1 MQISKN
7 ALVRLMALYGQA
19 LCTSS
24 FLFYNR
30 FLAQTDIETG
40 TAIPLEKGNTP
51 FHGEVMLFKSRDCKD
66 PVILG
71 IGLTEHTLAVT
82 EDECYDDTILLG
94 LGTGSFQSFKFG
106 NISPD
111 IDPTA
116 KKQPKEFG
124 GYAYSNNCGNSR
136 GSVKV
141 TNHNGLS
148 ACTNVY
154 SKDKVARSFM
164 FYRL

>member
-1 MQISKN
+1 MQFFKN
-7 ALVRLMALYGQA
+7 ALVCLIALCGQA
-19 LCTSS
+19 LCTSA
-24 FLFYNR
+24 LLICNG
-30 FLAQTDIETG
+30 FLAKADMEAG

-51 FHGEVMLFKSRDCKD
+51 VHGEVMLFKSRDCKA

-71 IGLTEHTLAVT
+71 IGMTEHTLAIT
-82 EDECYDDTILLG
+82 EDQCYENTFLG
-94 LGTGSFQSFKFG
+94 LGTGTYQSFKFG

-116 KKQPKEFG
+116 TKQPKKFSG
-124 GYAYSNNCGNSR
+124 SAYDGNTCDSSR

-154 SKDKVARSFM
+154 SKDKVARSFR
-164 FYRL
+164 FSRF

>member
-7 ALVRLMALYGQA
+7 ALVCLMALCSQA

-30 FLAQTDIETG
+30 FLAQSDIEAG
-40 TAIPLEKGNTP
+40 TAVPLQKGNTP
-51 FHGEVMLFKSRDCKD
+51 FHAEVMLFKSRDCKD

-71 IGLTEHTLAVT
+71 IGLTERTLAIT
-82 EDECYDDTILLG
+82 EDQCYEDKFLG
-94 LGTGSFQSFKFG
+94 LGTGTYQSFKFG

-116 KKQPKEFG
+116 TKQSREFNG
-124 GYAYSNNCGNSR
+124 AAYDGDTCDNTR
-136 GSVKV
+136 GTVKV

-148 ACTNVY
+148 ACKNV
-154 SKDKVARSFM
+154 SKHKEARSFR
-164 FYRL
+164 FSRH